1 MEKKDIVIEKI
12 ESYIEGKENKNELYS
27 KFSKALVN
35 LSGTE
40 EDEDIEFLKEA
51 ISSSFVENDYIAYE
65 DLELYDDIV
74 NYLSTK
80 VEDRA
85 MKRTM

>member
-51 ISSSFVENDYIAYE
+51 ISSSFVETDYIAYE

-80 VEDRA
+80 AEDRA